1 MDIMIAGA
9 GMVGYSLARKLSYKH
24 NVIVVDKNVQTLNRL
39 EEEVDI
45 MTLLGDVEDPKTYH
59 SLQIEKLDLFIAV
72 TDSDEANLL
81 STMIVEEEIDVA
93 KKIIRLRNEYFEHS
107 PVLHKLGIEFTVF
120 PDRLTA
126 KRISKLFDLPKANN
140 VKGFRQTHYELISVR
155 IQQKRAE
162 IEDVSQLTTHKV
174 TVVGIE
180 REKHFLLPAADEK
193 VLEGDL
199 LYFFGKRNEIEAKAL
214 LLDAKM
220 PSAIKKV
227 AIFGANPL
235 AQKIAKELSGRSLE
249 IKMVDKNREYCKT
262 ASEYLQGKVT
272 VINAAYDDH
281 RLFEEEGLKNAD
293 MIIAAGM
300 DDERNIV
307 KCIEAREY
315 GVQKT
320 VAINNDKVYYP
331 LMHQLGIVVVRGSKT
346 GAYYAILENIA
357 SSAVVSERH
366 FCGGRAVLFMRRIY
380 PDSPLIGKTVT
391 YPSMEGAHTFLL
403 REGLIIAIE
412 ETATLREGDVIVV
425 TGETQEEEK
434 IQAWIYTL

>member
-9 GMVGYSLARKLSYKH
+9 GMVGYSLARKLSYRH
-24 NVIVVDKNVQTLNRL
+24 NVIVVDKNIQTLNRL

-45 MTLLGDVEDPKTYH
+45 MTLWGDVEDPKTYH
-59 SLQIEKLDLFIAV
+59 KMQIDTIDLFIAV

-81 STMIVEEEIDVA
+81 STLMVEEEISVK

-107 PVLHKLGIEFTVF
+107 PVLKKLDIEFAVF

-126 KRISKLFDLPKANN
+126 KRISKIFDIPKANN
-140 VKGFRQTHYELISVR
+140 VKGFRLTPYELISVR
-155 IQQKRAE
+155 VQHKDEE
-162 IEDVSQLTTHKV
+162 IVSVSQLCSSKV

-180 REKHFLLPAADEK
+180 REKRFFLPSVDEK
-193 VLEGDL
+193 IEEGDL
-199 LYFFGKRNEIEAKAL
+199 LYFFGERQVIETKAL

-220 PSAIKKV
+220 PTAIKKV

-235 AQKIAKELSGRSLE
+235 AQKIAKELSSRPLE
-249 IKMVDKNREYCKT
+249 IKMVDKNREYCKQ
-262 ASEYLQGKVT
+262 ASEYLQGEVT

-315 GVQKT
+315 GVPKT

-366 FCGGRAVLFMRRIY
+366 FCGGRAVLFMRRIC
-380 PDSPLIGKTVT
+380 PNSPLTGKSVT
-391 YPSMEGAHTFLL
+391 PPPMQDVHTFLL
-403 REGLIIAIE
+403 RDGKIISVSEAGVLCE
-412 ETATLREGDVIVV
+412 DDVIVV

>member
-9 GMVGYSLARKLSYKH
+9 GMVGYSLARKLSYRH

-45 MTLLGDVEDPKTYH
+45 MSLPGDVEDPKTYH

-81 STMIVEEEIDVA
+81 STLIVEDEITVT
-93 KKIIRLRNEYFEHS
+93 KRIIRLSNEYFEHS
-107 PVLHKLGIEFTVF
+107 PILRKLDIEFAVF

-126 KRISKLFDLPKANN
+126 KRISKIFDIPKANN
-140 VKGFRQTHYELISVR
+140 VKGFRLTPYELISVR
-155 IQQKRAE
+155 VQHKDEGITS
-162 IEDVSQLTTHKV
+162 VSQLCSPKV
-174 TVVGIE
+174 TVVGVE
-180 REKHFLLPAADEK
+180 REKRFFLPSVEEMIE
-193 VLEGDL
+193 EGDL
-199 LYFFGKRNEIEAKAL
+199 LYFFGERRMIETKAL

-220 PSAIKKV
+220 PTAIKKV

-235 AQKIAKELSGRSLE
+235 AQKIAKELSGRPLE
-249 IKMVDKNREYCKT
+249 IKMVDKNREYCKQ

-293 MIIAAGM
+293 MVIAAGM

-315 GVQKT
+315 GVEKT

-357 SSAVVSERH
+357 SSSVVSERH
-366 FCGGRAVLFMRRIY
+366 FCGGRAVLFMRRVY
-380 PDSPLIGKTVT
+380 PNSPLIGKAVT
-391 YPSMEGAHTFLL
+391 PPSIQETDSFLL
-403 REGLIIAIE
+403 REGEIMAIE
-412 ETATLREGDVIVV
+412 EAAALREEDVIVV
-425 TGETQEEEK
+425 TGRTEEEEK

>member
-1 MDIMIAGA
+1 MI
-9 GMVGYSLARKLSYKH
+9 
-24 NVIVVDKNVQTLNRL
+24 
-39 EEEVDI
+39 
-45 MTLLGDVEDPKTYH
+45 
-59 SLQIEKLDLFIAV
+59 DLFIAV

-81 STMIVEEEIDVA
+81 STLMVEEEISVK

-107 PVLHKLGIEFTVF
+107 PVLRKLDIEFAVF

-126 KRISKLFDLPKANN
+126 KRISKIFDIPKANN
-140 VKGFRQTHYELISVR
+140 VKGFRLTPYELISVR
-155 IQQKRAE
+155 VQHKDEKIVS
-162 IEDVSQLTTHKV
+162 VSQLCSAKV
-174 TVVGIE
+174 TVVGME
-180 REKHFLLPAADEK
+180 REKRFFLPLADERIE
-193 VLEGDL
+193 EGDL
-199 LYFFGKRNEIEAKAL
+199 LYFFGERQVIETKAL
-214 LLDAKM
+214 LLDTKM
-220 PSAIKKV
+220 PIAIKNV

-235 AQKIAKELSGRSLE
+235 AQKIAKELSSRPLE
-249 IKMVDKNREYCKT
+249 IKMVDKNREYCKQ
-262 ASEYLQGKVT
+262 ASEYLRGEVT

-315 GVQKT
+315 GVPKT

-380 PDSPLIGKTVT
+380 PNSPLTGKSVT
-391 YPSMEGAHTFLL
+391 PPPMQDVHTFLL
-403 REGLIIAIE
+403 RDGKIISVSEAGVLCE
-412 ETATLREGDVIVV
+412 DDVIVV

>member
-1 MDIMIAGA
+1 M
-9 GMVGYSLARKLSYKH
+9 
-24 NVIVVDKNVQTLNRL
+24 
-39 EEEVDI
+39 
-45 MTLLGDVEDPKTYH
+45 
-59 SLQIEKLDLFIAV
+59 
-72 TDSDEANLL
+72 
-81 STMIVEEEIDVA
+81 
-93 KKIIRLRNEYFEHS
+93 
-107 PVLHKLGIEFTVF
+107 
-120 PDRLTA
+120 
-126 KRISKLFDLPKANN
+126 
-140 VKGFRQTHYELISVR
+140 R

-162 IEDVSQLTTHKV
+162 IEDISQLTTHKV

-220 PSAIKKV
+220 PS
-227 AIFGANPL
+227 ANPL

>member
-9 GMVGYSLARKLSYKH
+9 GMVGYSLARKLSYRH
-24 NVIVVDKNVQTLNRL
+24 NVIVVDKNIQTLNRL

-45 MTLLGDVEDPKTYH
+45 MTLWGDVEDPKTYH
-59 SLQIEKLDLFIAV
+59 KMQIDTIDLFIAV

-81 STMIVEEEIDVA
+81 STLMVEEEISVK

-107 PVLHKLGIEFTVF
+107 LVLKKLDIEFAVF

-126 KRISKLFDLPKANN
+126 KRISKIFDIPKANN
-140 VKGFRQTHYELISVR
+140 VKGFRLTPYELISVR
-155 IQQKRAE
+155 VQHKDEE
-162 IEDVSQLTTHKV
+162 IVSVSQLCSSKV

-180 REKHFLLPAADEK
+180 REKRFFLPSVDEK
-193 VLEGDL
+193 IEEGDL
-199 LYFFGKRNEIEAKAL
+199 LYFFGERQVIETKAL

-220 PSAIKKV
+220 PTAIKKV

-235 AQKIAKELSGRSLE
+235 AQKIAKELSSRPLE
-249 IKMVDKNREYCKT
+249 IKMVDKNREYCKQ
-262 ASEYLQGKVT
+262 ASEYLQGEVT

-315 GVQKT
+315 GVPKT

-380 PDSPLIGKTVT
+380 PNSPLTGKPVT
-391 YPSMEGAHTFLL
+391 PPPMQDVHTFLL
-403 REGLIIAIE
+403 RDGKIISVSEAGVLCE
-412 ETATLREGDVIVV
+412 DDVIVV